1 MLSTHMGTTFF
12 VEGVKKKFSCVHG
25 SFGEVLFS
33 AATAWV
39 RGGLIFLTVYNNCLF
54 VHLPVL
60 FNENGLPRTGSGI
73 LSEF

>member
-39 RGGLIFLTVYNNCLF
+39 RGGGVDFFDSI
-54 VHLPVL
+54 
-60 FNENGLPRTGSGI
+60 
-73 LSEF
+73 